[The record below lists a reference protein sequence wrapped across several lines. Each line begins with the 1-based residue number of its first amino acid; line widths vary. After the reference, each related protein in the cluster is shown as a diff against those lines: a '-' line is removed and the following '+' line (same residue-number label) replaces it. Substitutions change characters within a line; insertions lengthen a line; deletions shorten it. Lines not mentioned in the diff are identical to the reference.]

1 MTRYFITGGCGFIGS
16 HVAHRLLDKHPGAEV
31 TIFDNLT
38 SGQESYIADIRDDER
53 LKLVVGDLKNLDAV
67 IEASQGCDHAY
78 HFAANPDI
86 AKAVTEPSVDFWE
99 GTYLANNLV
108 EACRMNGVHRITYAS
123 GSGVYGDLG
132 DTPVTED
139 YGPLNPVSTYGA
151 SKLGCEALMSAY
163 CHMFEMHVAAFRFAN
178 VVGPRQTHGVT
189 YDFVRR
195 LLDDP
200 SELRILGDGQ
210 QSKSY
215 IHVDDVIDAL
225 FLLEERAWQG
235 FELYNVGTQD
245 YVTVKEIADLVVD
258 QLGLENVEYKFTG
271 GSRGWKGDVPVV
283 RFNTERI
290 RALGWANRFTSKE
303 ALADSIASNI
313 SEAGKEAATR

>member
-16 HVAHRLLDKHPGAEV
+16 HVAHRLLDKHPEAEV

-53 LKLVVGDLKNLDAV
+53 LKLVIGDLKDLDAV
-67 IEASQGCDHAY
+67 IEASKGCDHAY

-108 EACRMNGVHRITYAS
+108 EACRINGVSRITYAS

-139 YGPLNPVSTYGA
+139 HGPLNPVSTYGA

-245 YVTVKEIADLVVD
+245 YVTVKEIADLVVE
-258 QLGLENVEYKFTG
+258 QLGLENVQYNFTG

-290 RALGWANRFTSKE
+290 RALGWANRYTSKE

-313 SEAGKEAATR
+313 SEASKEPTAT